1 MKALKLTPLMYM
13 FGAMTLASFG
23 GPALIGVVLWGGASP
38 EWPPDRPIE
47 WITVIGTALVVFGLM
62 VGIIVVGLS
71 QKRKNASTL
80 ADRQSGTRS
89 GS

>member
-23 GPALIGVVLWGGASP
+23 GPALIGVILWGGASP
-38 EWPPDRPIE
+38 DWPPDRPIE
-47 WITVIGTALVVFGLM
+47 WITVIGTGLVVFGLM
-62 VGIIVVGLS
+62 VGIVVVGLS
-71 QKRKNASTL
+71 EKRKNASMP
-80 ADRQSGTRS
+80 AQRPSETRS